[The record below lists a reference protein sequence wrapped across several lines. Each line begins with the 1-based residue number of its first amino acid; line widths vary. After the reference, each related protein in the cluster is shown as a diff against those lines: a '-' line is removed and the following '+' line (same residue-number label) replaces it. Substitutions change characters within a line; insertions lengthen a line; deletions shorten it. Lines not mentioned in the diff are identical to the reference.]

1 MECCKRVGVE
11 GGKLQLDS
19 FGIELEIPPGAID
32 SEVPQDISLRVL
44 TDTPILGN
52 SKKEMSACFGVQ
64 CLAPDDLV
72 LKLPVTYTIPH
83 CAVITQYPRVEA
95 VLYTGEG
102 EYSPDIVEE
111 QGQRIPYSLFLEE
124 FATLLDSF
132 VLDPSEVVLT
142 GDFNVWVDDFNDVR
156 ARQFMN
162 ILSSYGMK
170 QLVRE
175 GTHLHGHT
183 LDLLITRDSATLVS
197 DVSVILGVSDHHAV
211 QCNLDLRK
219 PSTSRRTVTTRPLR
233 SMNRE
238 QFRSGVHESL
248 SEIDIEDSSI
258 SSSVERYD
266 LSLTSLL
273 DKLAPQKTRSVI
285 IKPSSPWMTEKIH
298 AAKCLRRRLER
309 KWRRTRS
316 EEDCKSYVTQRQ
328 VVSQEIEK
336 AKTEYYSECV
346 AECEGNQRRLFTV
359 VDALLHRKKE
369 TVLPGA
375 SSDQILADNFCHYFF
390 NKVTKIR
397 DDIDVE
403 LSSGQCVQHDESSSV
418 PVLTDFAKTSISEIK
433 RVVMNSPTSSSS
445 MQRTLVKPLLKKP
458 NLDRQDFASYRPVA
472 NLSFLS
478 KVIERIVSARLQSF
492 LNDNNLQ
499 DNFQS
504 AYREKHSVETAL
516 LRVQNDIH
524 TEMDSGKVTGRIL
537 LDLSSAFDTVDHVIL
552 LERLQFMGI
561 GGQAHQ
567 WLTSYLSNRSQRV
580 CVRSAV
586 SKTVHLGFSVPQGS
600 VLGPQLFNIYTLPL
614 HDIIKRHNLKH
625 HMYADDTQ
633 IYFSCSPTQGEVDA
647 WIARIE
653 ACISDIRNWMKEI
666 YLKLNDDKSQ
676 FVMLGS
682 KQQLAK
688 SVTPY
693 LNIGSSSITPVKK
706 VRNLGVIFYSN
717 MTMGS
722 QV

>member
-1 MECCKRVGVE
+1 MCTLNARSVRNKTTDIVE
-11 GGKLQLDS
+11 FVLDND
-19 FGIELEIPPGAID
+19 F
-32 SEVPQDISLRVL
+32 DILAL
-44 TDTPILGN
+44 TETWLKDDDDVYLGN
-52 SKKEMSACFGVQ
+52 CIPEGYTFNHKDRQGKGGGGVG
-64 CLAPDDLV
+64 LLFKSSLSV
-72 LKLPVTYTIPH
+72 KS
-83 CAVITQYPRVEA
+83 EA
-95 VLYTGEG
+95 VQHFMSFEAYQARVSCQSRSLILLVIYR
-102 EYSPDIVEE
+102 PDIVEE

-273 DKLAPQKTRSVI
+273 DKLAPKKTRSVI

-316 EEDCKSYVTQRQ
+316 EEDRKSYVTQRQ

-369 TVLPGA
+369 TVLPDA

-397 DDIDVE
+397 DDIDAE
-403 LSSGQCVQHDESSSV
+403 LSSGQC
-418 PVLTDFAKTSISEIK
+418 
-433 RVVMNSPTSSSS
+433 
-445 MQRTLVKPLLKKP
+445 
-458 NLDRQDFASYRPVA
+458 
-472 NLSFLS
+472 
-478 KVIERIVSARLQSF
+478 
-492 LNDNNLQ
+492 
-499 DNFQS
+499 
-504 AYREKHSVETAL
+504 TAL
-516 LRVQNDIH
+516 
-524 TEMDSGKVTGRIL
+524 
-537 LDLSSAFDTVDHVIL
+537 
-552 LERLQFMGI
+552 
-561 GGQAHQ
+561 
-567 WLTSYLSNRSQRV
+567 
-580 CVRSAV
+580 
-586 SKTVHLGFSVPQGS
+586 
-600 VLGPQLFNIYTLPL
+600 
-614 HDIIKRHNLKH
+614 
-625 HMYADDTQ
+625 
-633 IYFSCSPTQGEVDA
+633 
-647 WIARIE
+647 
-653 ACISDIRNWMKEI
+653 
-666 YLKLNDDKSQ
+666 
-676 FVMLGS
+676 
-682 KQQLAK
+682 
-688 SVTPY
+688 
-693 LNIGSSSITPVKK
+693 
-706 VRNLGVIFYSN
+706 
-717 MTMGS
+717 
-722 QV
+722 